1 MTIISATNKQ
11 KYLFELMNQ
20 IMRIM
25 HIYFRVFPLCSV
37 SFRDTKCAASVKYSQ
52 RYTTL
57 WSTNLCTIEFL
68 CTFAPENIHETYD
81 G

>member
-1 MTIISATNKQ
+1 MCIMTIISATNKQ

-37 SFRDTKCAASVKYSQ
+37 SFRDTKCAASGQPCS
-52 RYTTL
+52 
-57 WSTNLCTIEFL
+57 
-68 CTFAPENIHETYD
+68 PESLYYFS
-81 G
+81 